1 MITTLKS
8 LLPIVGLSALASVA
22 VGADPAVEMTVQS
35 DRPTTEL
42 RPIWNYFGYD
52 EALTTL
58 TPEGKHLLG
67 ELNHLSETEPIRIRV
82 HHLHTSGDGTLALK
96 WSSTN
101 VYSED
106 ANGNPIYN
114 WKIIDSILDELTRP
128 GIEPFVQASFM
139 PQALSAQPEPYT
151 PTLTKRGLPASDIL
165 SGGAYYP
172 PKDFK
177 KWQTF
182 IETWVQHCV
191 ERYGRAAVS
200 SWLWELW
207 NEPESPYFKGTV
219 DDYCRLYDHFAAAV
233 KKVVPEARVGAP
245 HTTDPAWKKGDVFM
259 ERFLEHCRSGRNA
272 VTGEVGTPLD
282 FIAYHAK
289 GLTRLDAR
297 GRVEMDIRN
306 HLRVIDL
313 YSGIIARFPEF
324 AQLPVYIGESDPEGC
339 AGCPS
344 TLDPQR
350 DYRRT
355 SQFASYSAASFMRK
369 QDLVASHGGNLQGA
383 VSWAFTF
390 HDQPW
395 FNGLRALTTNEVAL
409 PVFNA
414 FKLFARLGS
423 TRVESTSSGMLTA
436 REIIEGSVR
445 GAPDVGLVA
454 TRTEKGAL
462 RILVWNYHDVAT
474 GFDEPTAV
482 KLRINGL
489 TDEHDVTAATLTRVD
504 EYNANAFTAWRN
516 LGEPQAPLA
525 KQITILHDA
534 ATLKA
539 ARLVASQQASGSV
552 EFDFQLLRQ
561 SVALIEIPMK

>member
-1 MITTLKS
+1 MISLKS
-8 LLPIVGLSALASVA
+8 LLCPLGLVALCAPVFA
-22 VGADPAVEMTVQS
+22 NDPAVEMTVRA

-58 TPEGKHLLG
+58 TREGKHLLG
-67 ELNHLSETEPIRIRV
+67 ELNRLSETEPVRIRV

-101 VYSED
+101 VYTED
-106 ANGNPIYN
+106 AAGNPVYN
-114 WKIIDSILDELTRP
+114 WKIVDAIMDELTRP

-139 PQALSAQPEPYT
+139 PQALSSKPEPYT
-151 PTLTKRGLPASDIL
+151 PTLTKRGLPSNDIL

-172 PKDFK
+172 PKDYR

-182 IETWVQHCV
+182 IEAWVSHCV
-191 ERYGRAAVS
+191 ERYGRSAVA

-219 DDYCRLYDHFAAAV
+219 EEYCRLFDHFSAAV

-245 HTTDPAWKKGDVFM
+245 HTTDPAWKKGDEFM
-259 ERFLEHCRSGRNA
+259 IAFLEHCRSGRNA
-272 VTGEVGTPLD
+272 ATGAVGAPLD
-282 FIAYHAK
+282 FVAYHAK
-289 GLTRLDAR
+289 GLTRLDDKQ
-297 GRVEMDIRN
+297 RVEMDLRN
-306 HLRVIDL
+306 HLKTIDT
-313 YSGIIARFPEF
+313 YSTIIARFPEY

-355 SQFASYSAASFMRK
+355 SQFASYTAASFMRK

-414 FKLFARLGS
+414 FKLFAKLGR
-423 TRVESTSSGMLTA
+423 TRVESTSTGMIPSPDIIA
-436 REIIEGSVR
+436 RSVR
-445 GAPDVGLVA
+445 GAPDVGIVG
-454 TRTEKGAL
+454 TRSEDGAL
-462 RILVWNYHDVAT
+462 RILVWNYHDVAD
-474 GFDEPTAV
+474 GFDEPTPVRLRVDGLSARHDLEAV
-482 KLRINGL
+482 
-489 TDEHDVTAATLTRVD
+489 TVTRVD
-504 EYNANAFTAWRN
+504 EHNANAFTAWRA
-516 LGEPQAPLA
+516 LGEPQAPLPKHVA
-525 KQITILHDA
+525 ILHDA
-534 ATLKA
+534 ATLKSA
-539 ARLVASQQASGSV
+539 ALAPSTQSDGSAV
-552 EFDFQLLRQ
+552 FEFSLLRQ
-561 SVALIEIPMK
+561 SVALIEIPLK

>member
-1 MITTLKS
+1 MTSFKLLLSS
-8 LLPIVGLSALASVA
+8 LGLAICSAAVLAS
-22 VGADPAVEMTVQS
+22 DPAVEMSVHA

-58 TPEGKHLLG
+58 TTEGKHLLG
-67 ELNHLSETEPIRIRV
+67 ELNRLSETEPIRIRV

-101 VYSED
+101 VYTED
-106 ANGNPIYN
+106 AAGNPVYN
-114 WKIIDSILDELTRP
+114 WKIVDAIMDELTRP

-139 PQALSAQPEPYT
+139 PQALSSKPEPYT
-151 PTLTKRGLPASDIL
+151 PTLTKRGLPSNDIL

-172 PKDFK
+172 PKDYR

-182 IETWVQHCV
+182 IEAWVSHCV
-191 ERYGRAAVS
+191 ERYGRSAVA

-219 DDYCRLYDHFAAAV
+219 EDYCRLYDHFSAAV

-245 HTTDPAWKKGDVFM
+245 HTTDPAWKKGDEFM
-259 ERFLEHCRSGRNA
+259 MAFLEHCRSGRNA
-272 VTGEVGTPLD
+272 ATGAVGAPLD
-282 FIAYHAK
+282 FVAYHAK
-289 GLTRLDAR
+289 GLTRLDDKQ
-297 GRVEMDIRN
+297 RVEMDLRN
-306 HLRVIDL
+306 HLKTIDA
-313 YSGIIARFPEF
+313 YSAIIARFPEY

-355 SQFASYSAASFMRK
+355 SQFASYTAASFMRK

-414 FKLFARLGS
+414 FKLFAKLGR
-423 TRVESTSSGMLTA
+423 TRVESTSTGMIPSPDIIA
-436 REIIEGSVR
+436 RSVR
-445 GAPDVGLVA
+445 GAPDVGVVG
-454 TRTEKGAL
+454 TRSEDGAL
-462 RILVWNYHDVAT
+462 RILVWNYHDVAD
-474 GFDEPTAV
+474 GFDEPTPV
-482 KLRINGL
+482 ELRIEGL
-489 TDEHDVTAATLTRVD
+489 SAGHNLSATTLTRVD
-504 EYNANAFTAWRN
+504 EHNANSFTAWRA
-516 LGEPQAPLA
+516 LGEPQAPLPKHVA
-525 KQITILHDA
+525 ILHEA
-534 ATLKA
+534 ATLKSA
-539 ARLVASQQASGSV
+539 ALAPSTKSGGSAV
-552 EFDFQLLRQ
+552 FEFSLLRQ
-561 SVALIEIPMK
+561 SVALIEIPLK